1 MSDLVF
7 IVPVVILVAF
17 AVEIIVGLYSY
28 QMNQQRHYS
37 FWNELPFELAQ
48 GANKSFLPLHYSAVG
63 VFTILWIFYPIFLFY
78 GQMTDYYYVL
88 TFMASWVVTGVAMAA
103 VFILTY
109 VNIKRHLFFLSIL
122 FVTTMLNSAMAAILF
137 FRFPYFAYH
146 PIILSTLLA
155 LPAIA
160 ALLLAI
166 NPKMKKWPIMDKITR
181 QDGTIE
187 ILRPRHFFLA
197 YTEWSLIA
205 LNFILLILI
214 SIGLL
219 IVRI

>member
-1 MSDLVF
+1 
-7 IVPVVILVAF
+7 
-17 AVEIIVGLYSY
+17 
-28 QMNQQRHYS
+28 
-37 FWNELPFELAQ
+37 
-48 GANKSFLPLHYSAVG
+48 
-63 VFTILWIFYPIFLFY
+63 
-78 GQMTDYYYVL
+78 
-88 TFMASWVVTGVAMAA
+88 MAA

-155 LPAIA
+155 PAIA

-187 ILRPRHFFLA
+187 IFAPAFFLA